1 MRNIIAFVV
10 AALGFLGGFYVGGWL
25 LFIQPIISACQ
36 AFDAGTLTATII
48 GWTIIKCIFVA
59 AVGSI
64 IVWLGCTMAG
74 FIQMGSR
81 KRKRH

>member
-48 GWTIIKCIFVA
+48 GWTIIKCIFAA

-64 IVWLGCTMAG
+64 IVWLGCTIAG
-74 FIQMGSR
+74 LIQLIGGR
-81 KRKRH
+81 KKK

>member
-1 MRNIIAFVV
+1 MRNVIAFVV
-10 AALGFLGGFYVGGWL
+10 AAVSFLGGFYVGGWL

-36 AFDAGTLTATII
+36 AFDEGTLTATII
-48 GWTIIKCIFVA
+48 GVTIIKCMLAA

-64 IVWLGCTMAG
+64 IVWLGCTIAG